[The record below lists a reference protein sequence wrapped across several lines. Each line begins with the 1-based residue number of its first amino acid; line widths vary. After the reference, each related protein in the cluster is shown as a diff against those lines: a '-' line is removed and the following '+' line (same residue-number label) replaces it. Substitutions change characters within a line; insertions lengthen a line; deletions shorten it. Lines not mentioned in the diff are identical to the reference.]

1 MLSADTWCDSG
12 EADLSVWRC
21 MVQDPHVH
29 LRAAARMIL
38 RARRASV
45 VDSGLEGMPP
55 EVSALLR
62 LPEDSPGGVVTAS
75 QLQQHAAEV
84 AICSASPLALNV
96 QVLM

>member
-1 MLSADTWCDSG
+1 
-12 EADLSVWRC
+12 
-21 MVQDPHVH
+21 
-29 LRAAARMIL
+29 MIL

-84 AICSASPLALNV
+84 VICLAGLWP
-96 QVLM
+96 